1 MILYK
6 SVTIKN
12 MTQVSI
18 IVPVYNVKKYLRR
31 CVDSILTQTF
41 TDFELLLVD
50 DGSTDSSGK
59 ICDEYKDKD
68 DRIRVFHKENGG
80 VSSAR
85 NLGLDNARGRWIT
98 FVDSDDWIKNDY
110 LSSMVIRSTDADLI
124 MSSFETT
131 NEIKVCDNKIK
142 DEFFENTSIKN
153 FVERYIYT
161 ATLCSPWCKLFKKS
175 LIDGLR
181 FNEKI
186 SFAEDTIFVFEYLVK
201 INSVRTVDI
210 YSYQYNRDINDSL
223 SRRLLSVQEYRY
235 IIFEYSKSLGRLET
249 KINYDATFAR
259 VISNSNQLRKCINII
274 RNSNESLR
282 YRYNEFVELLND
294 DYIQECLKYKNNKI
308 KGRSAR
314 LFDFLALN
322 KLYFLLFI
330 CVISYKKSIY

>member
-1 MILYK
+1 
-6 SVTIKN
+6 
-12 MTQVSI
+12 
-18 IVPVYNVKKYLRR
+18 
-31 CVDSILTQTF
+31 
-41 TDFELLLVD
+41 
-50 DGSTDSSGK
+50 
-59 ICDEYKDKD
+59 
-68 DRIRVFHKENGG
+68 
-80 VSSAR
+80 
-85 NLGLDNARGRWIT
+85 
-98 FVDSDDWIKNDY
+98 
-110 LSSMVIRSTDADLI
+110 MVIRSTDADLI

-142 DEFFENTSIKN
+142 DEFFENTSIKY